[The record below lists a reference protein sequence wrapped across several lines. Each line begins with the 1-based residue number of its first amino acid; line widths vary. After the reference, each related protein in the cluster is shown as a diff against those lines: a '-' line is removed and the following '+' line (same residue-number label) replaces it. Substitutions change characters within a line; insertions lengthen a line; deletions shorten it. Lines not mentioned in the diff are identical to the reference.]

1 MPGDGLPL
9 RILVA
14 DDDDSIRGMLKSML
28 TEWGYEVVTAENGD
42 KAWEIMQAQD
52 APRLAIC
59 DWNMPGLTGVEVI
72 RNVRAK
78 PRRHPPY
85 ILLLTAKDKQ
95 ADILEGLQ
103 AGASDYVTK
112 PFDYDEL
119 RARVNVGAQI
129 IGLQA
134 ELGERVSELEEAL
147 RHVQRLQG
155 MLPICSYCKKIRDD
169 QNYWHGVEEYISS
182 CSEALFTHGVCPDCY
197 TRFVRPEIKHIKR
210 A

>member
-1 MPGDGLPL
+1 MRVL
-9 RILVA
+9 IA

-28 TEWGYEVVTAENGD
+28 TEWGYEVVTAEDGN
-42 KAWEIMQAQD
+42 KAWEVMQSQD
-52 APRLAIC
+52 PPRLAIC
-59 DWNMPGLTGVEVI
+59 DWNMPGLTGIEVI
-72 RNVRAK
+72 RNVRAT
-78 PRRHPPY
+78 PRHHPPY

-95 ADILEGLQ
+95 ADVLEGLE

-119 RARVNVGAQI
+119 RARINVGAQI

-134 ELGERVSELEEAL
+134 ELGDRVSELEKAMQ
-147 RHVQRLQG
+147 HVRRLQG

-169 QNYWHGVEEYISS
+169 QNYWHGVEEYISA

-197 TRFVRPEIKHIKR
+197 KRFVTPEIQQIKK